1 MNLALTSALILGLWS
16 AVDAGGQTW
25 AALTGSTGNNGN
37 TFSAGTVT
45 MSDNDGGSTPMF
57 TFTNQRPGVIANSCI
72 KVNYSGSLS
81 TSAVKLYA
89 TVSGSLAPYLNVT
102 VTRGTDSSPSFS
114 SCTNFTADA
123 INYSGLGNGVLFNGT
138 LSTFPTAYASA
149 ISDPVAGWTS
159 STSASYQFSIQI
171 ADINAAQGLAANASF
186 TWEAHS

>member
-1 MNLALTSALILGLWS
+1 
-16 AVDAGGQTW
+16 
-25 AALTGSTGNNGN
+25 
-37 TFSAGTVT
+37 
-45 MSDNDGGSTPMF
+45 MF

-81 TSAVKLYA
+81 ATVKLYA

-102 VTRGTDSSPSFS
+102 VTRGTDTSPSFS

-123 INYSGLGNGVLFNGT
+123 LNYNSLGNGVLYSGT
-138 LSTFPTAYASA
+138 LSAFPTSYATA
-149 ISDPVAGWTS
+149 ISDPAAGWTS
-159 STSASYQFSIQI
+159 ATSASYQFSIQI